1 MRNFLALLIIS
12 VFSLSAFSQKDSTKT
27 DTTRKWKTGG
37 MIAITI
43 NQGGSRNWAAGSEKW
58 SLSLG
63 TILNVF
69 ANKQMGKWSWNNS
82 LDMAYAFLNTE
93 SDGYT
98 KTDDKIYFV
107 SKFGRELKPK
117 LNLTILLN
125 YRSQFYDGYEND
137 YLGQPGLKRRTS
149 GFMAPAYV
157 TLAPGL
163 DWKPTKSLSI
173 FFTPISVRWII
184 VSNKPFDYLY
194 QGGVIPD
201 SVKGP
206 STGDYEK
213 PKSVLYGVDPGREVR
228 IEAGGLASIQYN
240 KEILKNVVY
249 TAKLDLFSNY
259 LQGYTFEPPTYTTF
273 IRTDPKPQNVD
284 VYWTNLIAMKVN
296 KYLAVTY
303 SFDLIYDDDV
313 RQFGPN
319 SNRPATQ
326 LRSLLGIGLQAK
338 F

>member
-1 MRNFLALLIIS
+1 MSSKKSNSLVYNSSFCLRFVYSFGIVISKGHHQLKLRPLMRKFLALLIFS
-12 VFSLSAFSQKDSTKT
+12 VFSLFAFSQTDSTKK

-37 MIAITI
+37 MIAITV

-125 YRSQFYDGYEND
+125 YRSQFYDGYEKD
-137 YLGQPGLKRRTS
+137 YLGQEGLKRRTS

-173 FFTPISVRWII
+173 FFTPVSVRWII

-194 QGGVIPD
+194 QG
-201 SVKGP
+201 
-206 STGDYEK
+206 E
-213 PKSVLYGVDPGREVR
+213 
-228 IEAGGLASIQYN
+228 
-240 KEILKNVVY
+240 
-249 TAKLDLFSNY
+249 
-259 LQGYTFEPPTYTTF
+259 
-273 IRTDPKPQNVD
+273 
-284 VYWTNLIAMKVN
+284 
-296 KYLAVTY
+296 
-303 SFDLIYDDDV
+303 
-313 RQFGPN
+313 
-319 SNRPATQ
+319 
-326 LRSLLGIGLQAK
+326 
-338 F
+338 

>member
-1 MRNFLALLIIS
+1 
-12 VFSLSAFSQKDSTKT
+12 
-27 DTTRKWKTGG
+27 

-157 TLAPGL
+157 TL
-163 DWKPTKSLSI
+163 
-173 FFTPISVRWII
+173 FV
-184 VSNKPFDYLY
+184 
-194 QGGVIPD
+194 
-201 SVKGP
+201 
-206 STGDYEK
+206 
-213 PKSVLYGVDPGREVR
+213 PGRSDSRQCERPKHRRLREAKIGFVR
-228 IEAGGLASIQYN
+228 CRPRPGGAY
-240 KEILKNVVY
+240 
-249 TAKLDLFSNY
+249 
-259 LQGYTFEPPTYTTF
+259 
-273 IRTDPKPQNVD
+273 
-284 VYWTNLIAMKVN
+284 
-296 KYLAVTY
+296 
-303 SFDLIYDDDV
+303 
-313 RQFGPN
+313 
-319 SNRPATQ
+319 
-326 LRSLLGIGLQAK
+326 
-338 F
+338 